1 MSSVESAWIA
11 LDKAVEELAN
21 AAQNLRKALREFI
34 LSLGITVSTSTEEN
48 YAIPSEYASALD
60 DLLTVANSGMPATVI
75 GDVLE
80 NTIDTIK
87 EKAGAVYDFLSTT
100 IKNIIDTIKTIVE
113 NIQKMMEGVY
123 ALLTDPA
130 KFGEFLLNAIEE
142 IW

>member
-11 LDKAVEELAN
+11 LDKAAEELAN

-34 LSLGITVSTSTEEN
+34 LSLGVTVSTSTGEN

-80 NTIDTIK
+80 NTVDTIK
-87 EKAGAVYDFLSTT
+87 EKVPSHPLYKEAQELIEKLHSYNPDEDISPED
-100 IKNIIDTIKTIVE
+100 KN
-113 NIQKMMEGVY
+113 
-123 ALLTDPA
+123 LL
-130 KFGEFLLNAIEE
+130 GEFITKMKGY
-142 IW
+142 IK